1 MYKKRKKP
9 LFEKPEIKV
18 KKKPNLKA
26 KLDRIFSE
34 YIRLRDANSKGY
46 TVCISCGK
54 IVLWKEADCGHFINR
69 SHMATRFNEKNCNA
83 QCRSCN
89 RYDEGNNLG
98 YTRGLIK
105 KYGLY
110 IIEELE
116 VLKHQSSHLT
126 DFEYQVLI
134 NEYTQKVKQLHADKG
149 I

>member
-9 LFEKPEIKV
+9 LFDKPEIKV
-18 KKKPNLKA
+18 KKRPNLKT

-34 YIRLRDANSKGY
+34 FIRLRDANLQGF

-54 IVLWKEADCGHFINR
+54 IVPWKEADCGHFVNR
-69 SHMATRFNEKNCNA
+69 SHMATRYHEKNCNA

-89 RYDEGNNLG
+89 RYDEGNNIG
-98 YTRGLIK
+98 YARGLIK
-105 KYGLY
+105 KYGPD

-134 NEYTQKVKQLHADKG
+134 KEYTQKVKQLHEDKG